1 MRAGQL
7 RKRVN
12 WKKQSATPNDTGEAV
27 YTYTTQTSGDPAVA
41 IPIPA
46 GVRNIS
52 RRMTTN
58 NGLSQPLG
66 EETWEIRI
74 RYRAEMSLG
83 DRITYNGTDYVIR
96 GMENVKEI
104 DHELVLTCE
113 VADV

>member
-12 WKKQSATPNDTGEAV
+12 WKKQEAAVNASGEAV
-27 YTYTTQTSGDPAVA
+27 YTYTTQTSGDPAVT

-58 NGLSQPLG
+58 ADLTQPLG

-74 RYRAEMSLG
+74 RYRADMTLG
-83 DRITYNGTDYVIR
+83 DRIVYNHTDYVIR
-96 GMENVKEI
+96 GMENVREI
-104 DHELVLTCE
+104 NHELILTCE
-113 VADV
+113 VADL